1 MAIAYS
7 WQERVSILQT
17 QNINYAV
24 VCGWPLFLPASSIE
38 LDITAS
44 NPLRYHHAPLPILTS
59 TTPYH
64 PPFRTHLLDVTVIAG
79 PSARNSARNMNPP
92 SPYNVYV
99 ARWNPRSNSYVENTV
114 VFDSD
119 QEFRIVIATKSLERR
134 YYAFTYD
141 RANGGSAIIK
151 CDIPHSNSA
160 SINHYLILIGEGHLS
175 DSPDE
180 VFEFENLQRQVGRRK
195 PINSDITFVEAAFQV
210 TGVGRSL
217 LWEECRAQVDI
228 ARTQGHRIS
237 RPIYIPQYEHL
248 YRRAM

>member
-24 VCGWPLFLPASSIE
+24 HQILFVIIMHLFPSS
-38 LDITAS
+38 
-44 NPLRYHHAPLPILTS
+44 LRLLLT
-59 TTPYH
+59 TLLFVLT
-64 PPFRTHLLDVTVIAG
+64 LLDVTVIAR

-92 SPYNVYV
+92 SHIPYNVYV
-99 ARWNPRSNSYVENTV
+99 ARWNPRINSYVENTV

-151 CDIPHSNSA
+151 CDIPHSNSV
-160 SINHYLILIGEGHLS
+160 SITHYLVLIGEGHLS

-237 RPIYIPQYEHL
+237 RPIYEPQYQHL
-248 YRRAM
+248 YT